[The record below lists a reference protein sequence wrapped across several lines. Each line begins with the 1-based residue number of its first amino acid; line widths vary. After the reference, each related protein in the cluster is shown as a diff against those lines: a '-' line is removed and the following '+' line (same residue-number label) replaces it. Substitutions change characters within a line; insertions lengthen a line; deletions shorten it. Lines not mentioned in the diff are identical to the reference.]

1 MGTKP
6 LTMPLIIGLTGGIG
20 SGKSTAA
27 RMFRTLGATVIDT
40 DDIAHTLTGP
50 RGRAV
55 PLIREQFGADY
66 VRPDR
71 GLDRER
77 MRETVFA
84 DSRARRRLEDIL
96 HPMIRE
102 EVERMACGAAT
113 PYVVLVVP
121 LLFEKPSYRT
131 LVQRIAVVDCEPEMQ
146 AARAMARSDLTRET
160 VEAIMATQLD
170 RAARL
175 AQADDVLDNSGH
187 EPALAV
193 QVKRLHA
200 LYSEIAHERKG
211 Y

>member
-1 MGTKP
+1 
-6 LTMPLIIGLTGGIG
+6 
-20 SGKSTAA
+20 
-27 RMFRTLGATVIDT
+27 
-40 DDIAHTLTGP
+40 
-50 RGRAV
+50 
-55 PLIREQFGADY
+55 
-66 VRPDR
+66 
-71 GLDRER
+71 
-77 MRETVFA
+77 
-84 DSRARRRLEDIL
+84 
-96 HPMIRE
+96 
-102 EVERMACGAAT
+102 
-113 PYVVLVVP
+113 
-121 LLFEKPSYRT
+121 
-131 LVQRIAVVDCEPEMQ
+131 MQ